1 MQIQIAFPDDLE
13 FIEGAYEHARA
24 FMQANGNATQWPD
37 GYPAALTL
45 RKTSRAATVSS

>member
-1 MQIQIAFPDDLE
+1 MQIQIASPEDLE

-37 GYPAALTL
+37 GYRLFIVECGWRHLGLL
-45 RKTSRAATVSS
+45 R